1 MPFYTTPDGVELY
14 YQVAGDGKP
23 LLFLHGWTMSSR
35 VWNYQVDCF
44 AREYQVITLDLRGH
58 GRSGSLKREC
68 NLIALTRDIRDFIK
82 ELQLDTLTLVG
93 WSLAVS
99 LIIRLCHSH
108 RLPVDS
114 LVLVDG
120 TPCFVSR
127 EDFPYG
133 LPAAQVKKMRKRID
147 SNFPRALEDFHSLLL
162 TPEERENRDTI
173 WDLLTNERYLPKQEA
188 ARDLLVSLA
197 DEDLRSEVTT
207 ITMPALLMHGDQDK
221 ICPVGASQYM
231 KEHLECAELAVF
243 PGAGHAPFLT
253 QTEDFNQ
260 RLTAFLRSRSSVT

>member
-1 MPFYTTPDGVELY
+1 MMIHQADT
-14 YQVAGDGKP
+14 
-23 LLFLHGWTMSSR
+23 R
-35 VWNYQVDCF
+35 
-44 AREYQVITLDLRGH
+44 
-58 GRSGSLKREC
+58 
-68 NLIALTRDIRDFIK
+68 RDIRDFIK

-99 LIIRLCHSH
+99 LIVRLCHSH

-120 TPCFVSR
+120 TPCFVSH
-127 EDFPYG
+127 EDFPHG
-133 LPAAQVKKMRKRID
+133 LPSPQVKKMLKRMD
-147 SNFPRALEDFHSLLL
+147 SNFPRALDDFHHLLL
-162 TPEERENRDTI
+162 SPEEGEGENRDTV

-197 DEDLRSEVTT
+197 DEDFRNEITT
-207 ITMPALLMHGDQDK
+207 LTIPTLLMHGDQDT
-221 ICPVGASQYM
+221 ICPVGASRYM
-231 KEHLECAELAVF
+231 QKYLGCAEIAVF

-260 RLTAFLRSRSSVT
+260 RLTAFLRSL

>member
-1 MPFYTTPDGVELY
+1 
-14 YQVAGDGKP
+14 
-23 LLFLHGWTMSSR
+23 
-35 VWNYQVDCF
+35 
-44 AREYQVITLDLRGH
+44 
-58 GRSGSLKREC
+58 
-68 NLIALTRDIRDFIK
+68 
-82 ELQLDTLTLVG
+82 
-93 WSLAVS
+93 
-99 LIIRLCHSH
+99 
-108 RLPVDS
+108 LPVDS

-133 LPAAQVKKMRKRID
+133 LPAPQVKKMLKRMA

-162 TPEERENRDTI
+162 SPEEEEGENRDAV

-197 DEDLRSEVTT
+197 DEDFRNEITT
-207 ITMPALLMHGDQDK
+207 LTIPTLLMHGDQDK
-221 ICPVGASQYM
+221 ICPVGASRYM
-231 KEHLECAELAVF
+231 KEHLGCADLAVF

-260 RLTAFLRSRSSVT
+260 RLADFLRSR